1 MQNMLR
7 NMLVPAMVV
16 AMTAANILGP
26 DITRKGDI
34 KSKATAFQSISGPL
48 NKADTVFDNI
58 KPDTVTTFDLSVK
71 ANDRYAGSVY
81 RTEGGGNDSLARAR
95 RDSIKVPDSLRLTDP
110 FLWKYYVA
118 IKDSLAHRE
127 TVDSLRAAGDSLD
140 WPRVDSLYLLDS
152 AKVAKEKFER
162 WYSSLTRQQRRK
174 YDVERMI
181 PIKQHR
187 MDSILNVKDSLKALR
202 DSILEERPRILDT
215 YFLTDSL
222 QYTRLVT
229 WTHERRFHQLSPTQR
244 DTSYNY
250 WFNDLPIYRQDVN
263 AIWGGVSGSPAESMD
278 WFKRDYSDV
287 PQMYQNAEPWTYSPQ
302 DLPFFNTKTP
312 YTELAYWGTLFADKQ
327 KESDNIHV
335 LTTQNLFPEWNIT
348 LGYDRFGGNGM
359 LNNESTTNKTL
370 VVATNYVGK
379 KYMAHAGYIYN
390 MMSHQENGGVQDRFW
405 VRDTTVDAREIAV
418 RLKDASNLY
427 KKNTVFLDQQYRIPF
442 TFISRMFS
450 KKDKADTLSSMPQDS
465 LTAALPAADSLQARI
480 QDEDITTAFIGHS
493 SEYSVFRKV
502 YQDNLSTSSDSI
514 SRAFYNDRFY
524 LNPGG
529 TLDSMRVMRLDNKFF
544 LRLQPWKDDAVISKL
559 NVGIGDRI
567 TNWYLPDN
575 RMLSTGSNTTW
586 NSVYL
591 YAGAEGRFKKY
602 IHWDATGSYTF
613 LGNEFGDF
621 DIGANASFSMYP
633 FRRAR
638 TSPVTLK
645 LHFDTSLQEPDYY
658 QQHMISN
665 HYRWDNDFGKIT
677 TTRLKAGLDIPRWKF
692 NANVG
697 YALMAN
703 NIWYDSTGTA
713 KQNAS
718 AMNILSASVRKEFV
732 IANFL
737 HLDNRVLFQLS
748 SDQDVVPLPMVALN
762 LKYFVQ
768 FNIVK
773 DVLQMQIGANA
784 WMNTEYYAPAWNPAL
799 GVFQNQKEAK
809 YGNNPYFDV
818 FVNMQWKRACIFV
831 KLENAGLGWPL
842 DRADYFSAHNQ
853 IRTQRALKFGIF
865 WPFYLQASKNAS
877 VGGSSS
883 GASGASGGRS
893 SGGAQSGRGRSAG
906 GLRSSSN
913 L

>member
-1 MQNMLR
+1 MQNLLK

-16 AMTAANILGP
+16 TMTAANILGP
-26 DITRKGDI
+26 DITRHGDV
-34 KSKATAFQSISGPL
+34 KSKATAFQSVSGPL
-48 NKADTVFDNI
+48 NRADTVFDNI

-71 ANDRYAGSVY
+71 TNDRYAGSAY
-81 RTEGGGNDSLARAR
+81 RPEGGNNDSLARAR
-95 RDSIKVPDSLRLTDP
+95 RDSIKVPDSLKFTNP

-127 TVDSLRAAGDSLD
+127 TVDSLKAAGDSLD

-152 AKVAKEKFER
+152 AKVAKEKFEK
-162 WYSSLTRQQRRK
+162 WYSSLDRKQRRR
-174 YDVERMI
+174 YDIERMI

-187 MDSILNVKDSLKALR
+187 MDSILDVKDSLKAIR
-202 DSILEERPRILDT
+202 DSIREERPRILDT

-229 WTHERRFHQLSPTQR
+229 WTHDRRFHQLSPGPR

-250 WFNDLPIYRQDVN
+250 WFNDLPIFRQDVN
-263 AIWGGVSGSPAESMD
+263 AIWGGVPGSPAESMD

-287 PQMYQNAEPWTYSPQ
+287 PQMYQSAEPWTYSPQ
-302 DLPFFNTKTP
+302 DLPFFNTKTA
-312 YTELAYWGTLFADKQ
+312 YTELAYWGTLFADRQ
-327 KESDNIHV
+327 KESDNLHI
-335 LTTQNLFPEWNIT
+335 LTTQNLFPEWNVT

-359 LNNESTTNKTL
+359 LDNESTTNKTL
-370 VVATNYVGK
+370 IAATNYVGK

-390 MMSHQENGGVQDRFW
+390 MMSHQENGGVRDRFW

-442 TFISRMFS
+442 TFLSRMFN
-450 KKDKADTLSSMPQDS
+450 KKKGTDTLLTALPDS
-465 LTAALPAADSLQARI
+465 LTAALPVTDSLQTTVNN
-480 QDEDITTAFIGHS
+480 EDITTAFIGHS

-502 YQDNLSTSSDSI
+502 YQDNLSASSDSI
-514 SRAFYNDRFY
+514 SRAFYNNNFF
-524 LNPGG
+524 LNPSKA
-529 TLDSMRVMRLDNKFF
+529 LDSMRVMRLDNKLF
-544 LRLQPWKDDAVISKL
+544 LRLQPWKDEGVISKL
-559 NVGIGDRI
+559 NVGIGDRL
-567 TNWYLPDN
+567 TNWYMPDS
-575 RMLSTGSNTTW
+575 RMLSKGSNTTW
-586 NSVYL
+586 NSLYL
-591 YAGAEGRFKKY
+591 YAGAEGQFKKY

-621 DIGANASFSMYP
+621 DLGANASFSIYP

-638 TSPVTLK
+638 NAPSTLK

-658 QQHMISN
+658 QQHMVSN

-677 TTRLKAGLDIPRWKF
+677 TTRLKAGLDIPRWKL

-697 YALMAN
+697 YALLAN

-713 KQNAS
+713 KQNAT
-718 AMNILSASVRKEFV
+718 AMSILSAGLRKEFV

-737 HLDNRVLFQLS
+737 HLDNRILFQLS

-773 DVLQMQIGANA
+773 NVLQMQIGANA
-784 WMNTEYYAPAWNPAL
+784 WMNTEYYAQAWNPAL
-799 GVFQNQKEAK
+799 GVFQNQKETK

-853 IRTQRALKFGIF
+853 IRTQRALKFGLF
-865 WPFYLQASKNAS
+865 WPFYLQASKHTS

-883 GASGASGGRS
+883 GSSSDSGGRS
-893 SGGAQSGRGRSAG
+893 SGVSGGRGRSG
-906 GLRSSSN
+906 SGLRSN
-913 L
+913 RGL